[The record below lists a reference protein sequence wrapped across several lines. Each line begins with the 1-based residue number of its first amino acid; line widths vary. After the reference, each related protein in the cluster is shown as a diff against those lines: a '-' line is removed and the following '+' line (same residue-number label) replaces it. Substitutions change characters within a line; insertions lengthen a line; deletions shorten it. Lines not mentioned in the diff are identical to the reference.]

1 MKKTLICL
9 LLIMGAYI
17 VTNWFYLNYVMTPET
32 IEIIYGEG
40 MYDQI
45 HQFSIF
51 GYFLTVISVI
61 IRVVFYALVVY
72 VGYCLFV
79 KQPFMPILQSVVV
92 AEGVN
97 VLAAVMKALNE
108 AFINPPTTLLET
120 EMPVFSL
127 LSFFDINKLDQWM
140 VKPLTAVN
148 IFEVLYILV
157 LSYIL
162 SKNLKQSYGT
172 SCKVVL
178 CSCGLVKLLIVIG
191 LTVFTLY
198 ATR

>member
-32 IEIIYGEG
+32 VEVIYGEG

-45 HQFSIF
+45 HQFSII
-51 GYFLTVISVI
+51 GYFVTIISAI

-72 VGYCLFV
+72 VGYCLFA
-79 KQPFMPILQSVVV
+79 KQSFMPILQSVVV

-97 VLAAVMKALNE
+97 VLAAVMKALNG
-108 AFINPPTTLLET
+108 AFINPPTTLLE
-120 EMPVFSL
+120 EKMPIFSL
-127 LSFFDINKLDQWM
+127 LSFFDVNKLDQWI
-140 VKPLTAVN
+140 VTSLATVN

-157 LSYIL
+157 LSYML

-178 CSCGLVKLLIVIG
+178 CSYGLVTLLIVIG
-191 LTVFTLY
+191 STVFTLY
-198 ATR
+198 ATK